1 MIKLT
6 IIIPVYNE
14 IKTFEKLLNQVIRL
28 NFRKQIIVVDDCST
42 DGTKNILVKRKKKI
56 DKVIFHKKNMGK
68 GASIK
73 SAQKFIKGKYVVI
86 QDRS

>member
-42 DGTKNILVKRKKKI
+42 DGTKKYFSKEKKNKI

-68 GASIK
+68 GGLNKKCSKI
-73 SAQKFIKGKYVVI
+73 Y
-86 QDRS
+86 

>member
-42 DGTKNILVKRKKKI
+42 DGTKNILVKRKKNKI

-68 GASIK
+68 GP
-73 SAQKFIKGKYVVI
+73 Q
-86 QDRS
+86 

>member
-42 DGTKNILVKRKKKI
+42 DGTKNILVREK
-56 DKVIFHKKNMGK
+56 
-68 GASIK
+68 
-73 SAQKFIKGKYVVI
+73 
-86 QDRS
+86 

>member
-42 DGTKNILVKRKKKI
+42 DGTKNILVKRKNKI

-73 SAQKFIKGKYVVI
+73 SAQKFIKGK
-86 QDRS
+86 

>member
-42 DGTKNILVKRKKKI
+42 DGTKNILVKRKNKI
-56 DKVIFHKKNMGK
+56 DKVIFHKKYGKRLNKVLKNLLKVNM
-68 GASIK
+68 
-73 SAQKFIKGKYVVI
+73 
-86 QDRS
+86 